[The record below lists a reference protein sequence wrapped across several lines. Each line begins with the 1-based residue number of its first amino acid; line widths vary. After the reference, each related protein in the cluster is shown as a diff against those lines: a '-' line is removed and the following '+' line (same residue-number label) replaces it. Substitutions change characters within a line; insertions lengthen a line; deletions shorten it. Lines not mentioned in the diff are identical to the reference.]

1 MSKFVFQRL
10 KKYINQRCYLVSVV
24 SDDQFVSQGHDFIGN
39 PTVHLMNIWT
49 YSANDSNNIMGDEL
63 LIDFGAWSQR

>member
-1 MSKFVFQRL
+1 MP
-10 KKYINQRCYLVSVV
+10 YLVSVI
-24 SDDQFVSQGHDFIGN
+24 SDDKFVSQAHDFIRN

-63 LIDFGAWSQR
+63 LIDFGA